1 MTNSDTGVGPNFAA
15 AHRPQSSSASRFMA
29 GAFGFALDQC
39 HGHIPIEHDDS
50 AANTAWGPARATI
63 RAAVLLDPTSDPTNA
78 ELIRRAEGARKFKSR
93 LFSSDEVYKTA
104 LKNELVTL
112 GISPSSANDAVNG
125 VWEHWDRNEAPVGQ
139 KLYVLMFP
147 SGDNWSVALC
157 SRKELGGPLYTRGK
171 STRTKSV
178 EMELPK
184 RAFAVIPISDVFER
198 VSSKIARLLGG

>member
-1 MTNSDTGVGPNFAA
+1 
-15 AHRPQSSSASRFMA
+15 
-29 GAFGFALDQC
+29 
-39 HGHIPIEHDDS
+39 
-50 AANTAWGPARATI
+50 
-63 RAAVLLDPTSDPTNA
+63 
-78 ELIRRAEGARKFKSR
+78 
-93 LFSSDEVYKTA
+93 
-104 LKNELVTL
+104 
-112 GISPSSANDAVNG
+112 VNG
-125 VWEHWDRNEAPVGQ
+125 VWEHWDRNETPVGQ

-157 SRKELGGPLYTRGK
+157 SRKESGGPLYRRGK

>member
-1 MTNSDTGVGPNFAA
+1 MPTGSMQFLRDSSLRVSVTEFAEIIDT
-15 AHRPQSSSASRFMA
+15 
-29 GAFGFALDQC
+29 D
-39 HGHIPIEHDDS
+39 PI
-50 AANTAWGPARATI
+50 TI
-63 RAAVLLDPTSDPTNA
+63 DNWLRRKI
-78 ELIRRAEGARKFKSR
+78 IRRAEGARKFKSR

-112 GISPSSANDAVNG
+112 GIPPSSANDAVNG

-147 SGDNWSVALC
+147 SGDNWSLALC
-157 SRKELGGPLYTRGK
+157 SQKESGGPLYRRGK
-171 STRTKSV
+171 STGTKSV
-178 EMELPK
+178 EMDLPK